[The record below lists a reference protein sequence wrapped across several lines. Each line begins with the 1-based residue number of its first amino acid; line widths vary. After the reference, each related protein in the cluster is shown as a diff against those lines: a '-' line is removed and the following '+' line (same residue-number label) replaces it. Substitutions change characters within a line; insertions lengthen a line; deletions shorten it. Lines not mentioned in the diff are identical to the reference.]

1 MCTSK
6 IIGHLYIIAF
16 LKFLLINSFEVYF
29 LNNFIY
35 EHDTS
40 ISSVLIALQA
50 VVLLVV
56 KIHFKLTKNPICI
69 LAWYSHLIMFFILDH
84 YDYELLID
92 IFDDS

>member
-6 IIGHLYIIAF
+6 IIGHLYIIVF

-56 KIHFKLTKNPICI
+56 KIHFKLTKTQSV
-69 LAWYSHLIMFFILDH
+69 Y
-84 YDYELLID
+84 
-92 IFDDS
+92 